1 MISRAIKYIPNSRVD
16 KGREIWLKSEIN
28 NAKISQKKQNKMEL
42 AAKNH
47 DSEKDY
53 IQGCRRDRG
62 KRKGDK
68 RGKKGQKKQ
77 NKDKNG

>member
-1 MISRAIKYIPNSRVD
+1 MIFKAIKYTANSRVD
-16 KGREIWLKSEIN
+16 KGREIRLKSEMS

-53 IQGCRRDRG
+53 MPGCRRDRG

-68 RGKKGQKKQ
+68 EAKR
-77 NKDKNG
+77 D